1 MGNKLELTW
10 YGKEEPLK
18 IEPRLLIENVKL
30 SYGCDNDGIT
40 DNMLIHGD
48 NLLALRALEK
58 EYMGKIKCIYIDPP
72 YNTGAKDWKYNNDY
86 VDGNDS
92 YRHSKW
98 LSMMQ
103 KRNGF

>member
-48 NLLALRALEK
+48 NLLALR
-58 EYMGKIKCIYIDPP
+58 
-72 YNTGAKDWKYNNDY
+72 DWKKYIFEAEVFKSTILLY
-86 VDGNDS
+86 EIC
-92 YRHSKW
+92 RHNERTV
-98 LSMMQ
+98 L
-103 KRNGF
+103 

>member
-40 DNMLIHGD
+40 IICLFMVIICWH
-48 NLLALRALEK
+48 
-58 EYMGKIKCIYIDPP
+58 
-72 YNTGAKDWKYNNDY
+72 
-86 VDGNDS
+86 
-92 YRHSKW
+92 
-98 LSMMQ
+98 
-103 KRNGF
+103 